1 MHDTL
6 TIGIPVFA
14 ILAGILF
21 NRSDLKD
28 LRSELK
34 GEVKELRDEMNRRFD
49 AVDRRFDAVDRRF
62 DAVDAE
68 LRYFHGTTGRLEGR
82 IQSLEGK

>member
-6 TIGIPVFA
+6 TIGIPVFV

-34 GEVKELRDEMNRRFD
+34 GEIKEMRGEIKNLRDEVN
-49 AVDRRFDAVDRRF
+49 RRF

-68 LRYFHGTTGRLEGR
+68 LRYFHGTTGKLEGR

>member
-6 TIGIPVFA
+6 PIGIPVFA

-21 NRSDLKD
+21 HRSDLKD
-28 LRSELK
+28 LRSEWK
-34 GEVKELRDEMNRRFD
+34 GKTKALRDEMNRRFD
-49 AVDRRFDAVDRRF
+49 DVIRRFDAI
-62 DAVDAE
+62 DAE

>member
-1 MHDTL
+1 MHDIL

-34 GEVKELRDEMNRRFD
+34 GEIREEIKALRDEMNRRFD
-49 AVDRRFDAVDRRF
+49 AVDRRFDAVD
-62 DAVDAE
+62 AV

>member
-28 LRSELK
+28 LRIELK
-34 GEVKELRDEMNRRFD
+34 GETKALRDEMN
-49 AVDRRFDAVDRRF
+49 RRFDAVDRRF